1 MQIFLDP
8 AEKSA
13 HAETPDTIFEP
24 VRAIG
29 IIVELLFSLGEYRV
43 IYFNSRGLSR
53 MLPLGLFG
61 A

>member
-43 IYFNSRGLSR
+43 IYFNRYLNTSLS
-53 MLPLGLFG
+53 LI
-61 A
+61 